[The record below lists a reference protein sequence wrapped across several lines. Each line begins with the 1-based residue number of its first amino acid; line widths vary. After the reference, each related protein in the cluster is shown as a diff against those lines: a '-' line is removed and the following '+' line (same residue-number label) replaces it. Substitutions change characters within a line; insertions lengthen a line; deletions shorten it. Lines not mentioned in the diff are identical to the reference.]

1 MTRVQPRRRFVPP
14 LSVAA
19 PAAASAFL
27 FLLAFPPLPPLAVV
41 ACLVPVALAA
51 ARIADSSAPLGEGVR
66 LGWWFGVFG
75 FGATLYWIAIAL
87 SIYTKLA
94 IAGYFGALFV
104 MAALAAGAIGT
115 LVAARRVTRA
125 PMAIL
130 LPVTWV
136 AWEKLTEVLPQ
147 LGFPWLPLGLGV
159 AKLSLL
165 AQSAELSG
173 VHGASFWIA
182 AINGLAVDAILA
194 QRQGARVMHAWG
206 RRMAAAAAILAAVAG
221 YGTWRM
227 RTIVLRDVAPIAIVQ
242 PNVPQEDKWQ
252 ESNRDRIVG
261 MMSAGTRA
269 ALAGGDPKLIV
280 WPEVAL
286 PGYLVDHP
294 DWRDTLSALG
304 RDGHVPILF
313 GVIDVRF
320 NAPPSSGAPMDFD
333 YFNAA
338 MLTDSLGRVGD
349 YPPTRKQYLVPVVE
363 RVPFLNPKWFKSL
376 KYFGGYGVG
385 EGAVVYREPWGSFGV
400 LICYESIFPSQA
412 RAMRRN
418 GADLLL
424 NITNDAW
431 FGRSVAPW
439 QHEAHMMLR
448 AIETRAGVVRSAN
461 TGISTYIDPL
471 GRSHGATGLFVPAAR
486 VYRAQTSDATTPYV
500 ALGDW
505 VGWGCVIASAVLVVM
520 AIRRRRGAPG
530 ARASFYRLGGEV
542 SAGTPN
548 V

>member
-1 MTRVQPRRRFVPP
+1 MPRRRFVPP
-14 LSVAA
+14 LAVAV
-19 PAAASAFL
+19 PAAVSGLL
-27 FLLAFPPLPPLAVV
+27 FLLAFPPLPPLVVV
-41 ACLVPVALAA
+41 ACLVPVTLAA
-51 ARIADSSAPLGEGVR
+51 ARIADSDSPLGEGVR

-104 MAALAAGAIGT
+104 MAALAAGAFGT

-130 LPVTWV
+130 LPVAWV

-147 LGFPWLPLGLGV
+147 LGFPWLPLGLGI
-159 AKLSLL
+159 AKVPLL
-165 AQSAELSG
+165 AQSVDLSG

-182 AINGLAVDAILA
+182 AINGLLVDAVLA
-194 QRQGARVMHAWG
+194 RRQGTSAARAWG
-206 RRMAAAAAILAAVAG
+206 PRVAAAIAILAAAAG
-221 YGTWRM
+221 YGAWRL
-227 RTIVLRDVAPIAIVQ
+227 RTIQLRDLAPIGIVQ

-261 MMSAGTRA
+261 MMASGTRA
-269 ALAGGDPKLIV
+269 VLAGGGAKLIV

-294 DWRDTLSALG
+294 EWGDTLFALG

-320 NAPPSSGAPMDFD
+320 NTPPSAGPEVDFD

-338 MLTDSLGRVGD
+338 MLTDSLGRVGQ

-363 RVPFLNPKWFKSL
+363 RVPFLNPRWFKSL

-385 EGAVVYREPWGSFGV
+385 EGAVVYQEPWGRFGV
-400 LICYESIFPSQA
+400 LICYESIFPAQA

-418 GADLLL
+418 GADLIL

-448 AIETRAGVVRSAN
+448 AIETRAAVVRSAN

-471 GRSHGATGLFVPAAR
+471 GRSHGATELFVPAAR
-486 VYRAQTSDATTPYV
+486 VYRAQTSDARTPFV

-505 VGWGCVIASAVLVVM
+505 VGWGCVIGSAVLVGM
-520 AIRRRRGAPG
+520 AVRRRRKAT
-530 ARASFYRLGGEV
+530 A
-542 SAGTPN
+542 
-548 V
+548 

>member
-1 MTRVQPRRRFVPP
+1 MKAQPRRRFVPP
-14 LSVAA
+14 LAVAI
-19 PAAASAFL
+19 PAAASGFL
-27 FLLAFPPLPPLAVV
+27 FLLAFPPLPPLVVV

-104 MAALAAGAIGT
+104 MAALAAGGIGT

-130 LPVTWV
+130 LPVAWV

-159 AKLSLL
+159 AKIPLL
-165 AQSAELSG
+165 AQSADLSG
-173 VHGASFWIA
+173 VHGTSFWIA
-182 AINGLAVDAILA
+182 AINGLIVDAILA
-194 QRQGARVMHAWG
+194 RRRGAGAARAWIPRLAAG
-206 RRMAAAAAILAAVAG
+206 AAIVAAASG
-221 YGTWRM
+221 YGAWRM
-227 RTIVLRDVAPIAIVQ
+227 RTVTLRDAAPIAIVQ

-261 MMSAGTRA
+261 MMASGTRA
-269 ALAGGDPKLIV
+269 ALAAGDPKLIV

-294 DWRDTLSALG
+294 DWRDTLFALG

-320 NAPPSSGAPMDFD
+320 NAPPSAGSAMDFD

-338 MLTDSLGRVGD
+338 MLTDSLGRVGS

-385 EGAVVYREPWGSFGV
+385 EGATVYREPWGSFGV
-400 LICYESIFPSQA
+400 LICYESIFPAQA

-418 GADLLL
+418 GADILL

-486 VYRAQTSDATTPYV
+486 VYRAQTSDARTLFV

-505 VGWGCVIASAVLVVM
+505 VGWGCVLASAVLV
-520 AIRRRRGAPG
+520 AIALLRRRAAARRDASSSAAP
-530 ARASFYRLGGEV
+530 ASP
-542 SAGTPN
+542 AAPAAP
-548 V
+548 

>member
-1 MTRVQPRRRFVPP
+1 MTRVQVRRRFVPP
-14 LSVAA
+14 LAVAV

-51 ARIADSSAPLGEGVR
+51 ARIADSNAPSRDGVR

-115 LVAARRVTRA
+115 LVAARRVTRW

-136 AWEKLTEVLPQ
+136 AWEKLTELLPQ

-159 AKLSLL
+159 AKLPIL
-165 AQSAELSG
+165 AQAGDLSG
-173 VHGASFWIA
+173 VHGTSFWIA
-182 AINGLAVDAILA
+182 VVNGLIVDALLA
-194 QRQGARVMHAWG
+194 RRDGASPARAWG
-206 RRMAAAAAILAAVAG
+206 RRAIAAAAIVGAVLG
-221 YGTWRM
+221 YGAWRM
-227 RTIVLRDVAPIAIVQ
+227 RTVVLRDVAPIAIVQ

-261 MMSAGTRA
+261 MMSSGTRA
-269 ALAGGDPKLIV
+269 ALAAGKPKLIV

-294 DWRDTLSALG
+294 EWRDTLFALG
-304 RDGHVPILF
+304 GDGHVPILF

-320 NAPPSSGAPMDFD
+320 NAPPTASEPMDFD

-338 MLTDSLGRVGD
+338 MLTDSLGRVGA

-385 EGAVVYREPWGSFGV
+385 EGATVYREPWGSFGV
-400 LICYESIFPSQA
+400 LICYESIFPSHA

-448 AIETRAGVVRSAN
+448 AIETRSGVIRSAN
-461 TGISTYIDPL
+461 TGISAYIDPL

-486 VYRAQTSDATTPYV
+486 VYQAQTSDARTAYV

-505 VGWGCVIASAVLVVM
+505 VGWGCVIASAVLVGIAVK
-520 AIRRRRGAPG
+520 RRRERQRIA
-530 ARASFYRLGGEV
+530 AGGD
-542 SAGTPN
+542 TPLN
-548 V
+548 

>member
-1 MTRVQPRRRFVPP
+1 MNTVRPRRRFRPP
-14 LSVAA
+14 VTIVA
-19 PAAASAFL
+19 PAVVSAVL
-27 FLLAFPPLPPLAVV
+27 FLLAFPPMPPLAVLV
-41 ACLVPVALAA
+41 CLVPVALAA
-51 ARIADSSAPLGEGVR
+51 ARLADGDAPLGEGVR

-115 LVAARRVTRA
+115 LVAARRATRA

-130 LPVTWV
+130 LPVAWV
-136 AWEKLTEVLPQ
+136 AWEKLTEALPQ

-159 AKLSLL
+159 AKATLL
-165 AQSAELSG
+165 AQSADLSG

-182 AINGLAVDAILA
+182 AVNGLLVDAIIA
-194 QRQGARVMHAWG
+194 WRAGVQPARAWTA
-206 RRMAAAAAILAAVAG
+206 RLVAVAAIIGAALG
-221 YGTWRM
+221 YGEWRT
-227 RTIVLRDVAPIAIVQ
+227 RTIVFRDVAPIAIVQ
-242 PNVPQEDKWQ
+242 PDVPQEDKWQ

-269 ALAGGDPKLIV
+269 ALASSDPKLIV

-286 PGYLVDHP
+286 PGYLLDHP
-294 DWRDTLSALG
+294 EWQDTLAALG
-304 RDGHVPILF
+304 GAGHVPILF
-313 GVIDVRF
+313 GVIDIRF
-320 NAPPSSGAPMDFD
+320 NSPPSAAAPMDFD

-338 MLTDSLGRVGD
+338 MLTDSLGRVGQ

-385 EGAVVYREPWGSFGV
+385 EGAIVYHEPWGRFGV
-400 LICYESIFPSQA
+400 LICYESIFPGHA

-471 GRSHGATGLFVPAAR
+471 GRPHGSTGLFVPAAR
-486 VYRAQTSDATTPYV
+486 TYRAQTSDARTLFV

-505 VGWGCVIASAVLVVM
+505 VGWVSVAAAAVLVAM
-520 AIRRRRGAPG
+520 GWYRRRAAARGVDTGG
-530 ARASFYRLGGEV
+530 ALREV
-542 SAGTPN
+542 
-548 V
+548 

>member
-1 MTRVQPRRRFVPP
+1 MTRAQARRRFIPP
-14 LSVAA
+14 LAVAV

-27 FLLAFPPLPPLAVV
+27 FLLAFPPMPPLVV
-41 ACLVPVALAA
+41 IACLVPVALAA
-51 ARIADSSAPLGEGVR
+51 ARIADSTAPLGEGVR

-104 MAALAAGAIGT
+104 MAALAAGGIGT

-130 LPVTWV
+130 LPVAWV

-159 AKLSLL
+159 AKASVL
-165 AQSAELSG
+165 AQSADLSG
-173 VHGASFWIA
+173 VHGTSFWIA
-182 AINGLAVDAILA
+182 AVNGLVVDAILA
-194 QRQGARVMHAWG
+194 RRYGASTARAWAPRVAAAIAIV
-206 RRMAAAAAILAAVAG
+206 AAAAG
-221 YGTWRM
+221 YGEWR
-227 RTIVLRDVAPIAIVQ
+227 THTVALRDVAPIAIVQ

-261 MMSAGTRA
+261 MMSSGTRA
-269 ALAGGDPKLIV
+269 ALAAGAPELIV

-294 DWRDTLSALG
+294 DWSDTLAALG
-304 RDGHVPILF
+304 SAGHVPILF

-320 NAPPSSGAPMDFD
+320 NAPPSIAAPMDFD

-338 MLTDSLGRVGD
+338 MLTDSLGRVGH

-385 EGAVVYREPWGSFGV
+385 EGATVYREPWGSFGV
-400 LICYESIFPSQA
+400 LICYESIFPAQS
-412 RAMRRN
+412 RALRRN
-418 GADLLL
+418 GADILL

-439 QHEAHMMLR
+439 QHEAHMILR
-448 AIETRAGVVRSAN
+448 AIETRSGVVRSAN
-461 TGISTYIDPL
+461 TGISAYIDPL
-471 GRSHGATGLFVPAAR
+471 GRVHGATELFVPATR
-486 VYRAQTSDATTPYV
+486 TYRAQTSGATTPYV
-500 ALGDW
+500 LLGDW
-505 VGWGCVIASAVLVVM
+505 IGWACVAASAVLV
-520 AIRRRRGAPG
+520 AIALRRRRQAS
-530 ARASFYRLGGEV
+530 RAER
-542 SAGTPN
+542 
-548 V
+548 

>member
-1 MTRVQPRRRFVPP
+1 MTRSEVRRRFLPP
-14 LSVAA
+14 LAVAL

-27 FLLAFPPLPPLAVV
+27 FLLAFPPLPPLAVLV
-41 ACLVPVALAA
+41 CLVPVAVAA
-51 ARIADSSAPLGEGVR
+51 ARIADGSAPLGEGVR

-87 SIYTKLA
+87 AIYTKLA

-104 MAALAAGAIGT
+104 MAALAAGGIGT
-115 LVAARRVTRA
+115 LVAARRALGA

-130 LPVTWV
+130 LPVAW
-136 AWEKLTEVLPQ
+136 AGWEKLTELLPQ
-147 LGFPWLPLGLGV
+147 LGFPWLPLGLGM
-159 AKLSLL
+159 AKATLL
-165 AQSAELSG
+165 AQTADLSG
-173 VHGASFWIA
+173 VHGVSFWIA
-182 AINGLAVDAILA
+182 GVNGLVVDAILA
-194 QRQGARVMHAWG
+194 RRQGASAVRAWG
-206 RRMAAAAAILAAVAG
+206 PRLAAALAIVAAAAG
-221 YGTWRM
+221 YGEWRTH
-227 RTIVLRDVAPIAIVQ
+227 TIALRDVAPIAIVQ

-252 ESNRDRIVG
+252 DSNRDRIVG
-261 MMSAGTRA
+261 MLSSGTRA
-269 ALAGGDPKLIV
+269 ALAAGAPKLIV

-294 DWRDTLSALG
+294 EWQDTLATLG
-304 RDGHVPILF
+304 WAGHVPILF
-313 GVIDVRF
+313 GVIDVRV
-320 NAPPSSGAPMDFD
+320 NAPPSAGAAMDFD

-338 MLTDSLGRVGD
+338 MLTDALGRVGG

-385 EGAVVYREPWGSFGV
+385 EGATVYHEPWGRFGV
-400 LICYESIFPSQA
+400 LICYESIFPSQS
-412 RAMRRN
+412 RALRRN

-461 TGISTYIDPL
+461 TGISVYIDPF

-486 VYRAQTSDATTPYV
+486 VYRTRTSDATSPYV

-505 VGWGCVIASAVLVVM
+505 VGWGCVAASALLV
-520 AIRRRRGAPG
+520 AIAFRRRNAGA
-530 ARASFYRLGGEV
+530 
-542 SAGTPN
+542 
-548 V
+548 